1 MQITV
6 YSKPNCSL
14 CDDLMAD
21 LAWLQREL
29 EFTVTT
35 QDITN
40 DPTLREKFQYLV
52 PVLEIGGTL
61 YNPPHDLLQ
70 TRQRLVTTLRDERE
84 RNARTQDKSAQDVSA
99 RDGATS

>member
-14 CDDLMAD
+14 CDNLMDD

-29 EFTVTT
+29 DFTVVSHN
-35 QDITN
+35 IN
-40 DPTLREKFQYLV
+40 DDPALKAQFQYLI
-52 PVLEIGGTL
+52 PVVEIAGVL

-70 TRQRLVTTLRDERE
+70 MRQRLI
-84 RNARTQDKSAQDVSA
+84 AAA
-99 RDGATS
+99 RDNASA

>member
-1 MQITV
+1 MSQPLQITL

-29 EFTVTT
+29 DFTVTSHNIN
-35 QDITN
+35 D
-40 DPTLREKFQYLV
+40 DPTLQAKFQNFV
-52 PVLEIGGTL
+52 PVLEIDGTL

-70 TRQRLVTTLRDERE
+70 TRQRIVRAA
-84 RNARTQDKSAQDVSA
+84 RNQV
-99 RDGATS
+99 